1 MKTNGRIKRYVTN
14 RQYSIEVE
22 REKIFDKWEVV
33 YLVVIEYCL
42 EQCQLLFIED
52 FVEACNIPRAK
63 VLTINFFHQR
73 ICYFFHEVQHDITLV
88 FRDVQRDRECNG

>member
-14 RQYSIEVE
+14 CQYSIEEE

-42 EQCQLLFIED
+42 EQYHFSS
-52 FVEACNIPRAK
+52 
-63 VLTINFFHQR
+63 
-73 ICYFFHEVQHDITLV
+73 
-88 FRDVQRDRECNG
+88 